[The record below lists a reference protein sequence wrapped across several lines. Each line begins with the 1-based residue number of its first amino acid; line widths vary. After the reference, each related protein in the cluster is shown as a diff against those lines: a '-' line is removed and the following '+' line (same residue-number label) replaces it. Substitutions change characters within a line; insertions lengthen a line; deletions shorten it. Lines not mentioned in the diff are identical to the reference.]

1 VTALEAADLRKR
13 FEDLGM
19 APVGNAPADFAKAIR
34 EESGHW
40 AKIIRA
46 RSLEVN

>member
-1 VTALEAADLRKR
+1 
-13 FEDLGM
+13 M

-34 EESGHW
+34 EESGRW

-46 RSLEVN
+46 RKLEVN